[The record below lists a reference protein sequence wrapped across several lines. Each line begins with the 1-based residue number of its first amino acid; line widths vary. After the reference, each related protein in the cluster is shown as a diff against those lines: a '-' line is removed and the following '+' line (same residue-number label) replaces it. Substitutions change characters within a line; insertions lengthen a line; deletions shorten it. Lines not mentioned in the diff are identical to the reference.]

1 MYNISL
7 LLPLFDVYV
16 TGERLDYRL
25 LTKAISTSW
34 GVTFTFSPSLIKV
47 GLRDVFFMRK
57 FLLPLLCLNHVQG
70 ISDCITHYTPG
81 LDICGQT
88 YDI

>member
-34 GVTFTFSPSLIKV
+34 GVTFTFS
-47 GLRDVFFMRK
+47 
-57 FLLPLLCLNHVQG
+57 LPLTLSSRWDSVMSSL
-70 ISDCITHYTPG
+70 
-81 LDICGQT
+81 
-88 YDI
+88 